1 MDVYREAVVI
11 REYID
16 YNLGNSSAVELNV
29 NFC

>member
-16 YNLGNSSAVELNV
+16 YNLSNSSAVELNV